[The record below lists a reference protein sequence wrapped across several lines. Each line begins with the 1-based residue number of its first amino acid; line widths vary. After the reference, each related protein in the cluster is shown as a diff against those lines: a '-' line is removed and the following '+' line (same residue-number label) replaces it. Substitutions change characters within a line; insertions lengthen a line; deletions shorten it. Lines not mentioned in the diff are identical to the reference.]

1 MGAGAGMGSAVGW
14 IPRPRPGGDAALP
27 KDTCRGVSSPL
38 PASAPAAT
46 AVAISEA
53 AAAFAASSSLK
64 TLLLPPAVLLLLLLA
79 VLLLLLLLLVVLLLP
94 EPLFTPP
101 VTAPALAA
109 AAAPPHR
116 PVAKRLHPLRNY
128 HLPRRTTPRATHPAR
143 LPARHPAAGPTSP
156 ACCLQCQNLHEA
168 KRFIKAHY
176 PSKNQLKDKCINSKP
191 D

>member
-1 MGAGAGMGSAVGW
+1 VGAGAGMGSAVGW

-46 AVAISEA
+46 AVATSEA

-64 TLLLPPAVLLLLLLA
+64 TA
-79 VLLLLLLLLVVLLLP
+79 
-94 EPLFTPP
+94 
-101 VTAPALAA
+101 TAAGGAA
-109 AAAPPHR
+109 AAAAASGAAAAAGSVAVARAAVHPTRHCARARRRRGSPPHR

>member
-64 TLLLPPAVLLLLLLA
+64 TA
-79 VLLLLLLLLVVLLLP
+79 
-94 EPLFTPP
+94 
-101 VTAPALAA
+101 TAAGGAA
-109 AAAPPHR
+109 AAAAAAGSVAVARAAVHPTRHCARARRRRGSPPPPRRKAFAPPPQLPLAKADYAQGHSSR
-116 PVAKRLHPLRNY
+116 PAARPPPRCRP
-128 HLPRRTTPRATHPAR
+128 HLPRLLLAMPK
-143 LPARHPAAGPTSP
+143 PT
-156 ACCLQCQNLHEA
+156 
-168 KRFIKAHY
+168 
-176 PSKNQLKDKCINSKP
+176 
-191 D
+191 

>member
-64 TLLLPPAVLLLLLLA
+64 TA
-79 VLLLLLLLLVVLLLP
+79 
-94 EPLFTPP
+94 
-101 VTAPALAA
+101 TAAGGAA
-109 AAAPPHR
+109 AAAAAASAAAAAAAAAAAGSVAVARAAVHPTRHCARARRRRGSPPPPRRKAFAPPPQLPLAKADYAQGHSSR
-116 PVAKRLHPLRNY
+116 PAARPPPRCRP
-128 HLPRRTTPRATHPAR
+128 HLPRLLLAMPK
-143 LPARHPAAGPTSP
+143 PT
-156 ACCLQCQNLHEA
+156 
-168 KRFIKAHY
+168 
-176 PSKNQLKDKCINSKP
+176 
-191 D
+191 

>member
-1 MGAGAGMGSAVGW
+1 VGAGAGMGSAVGW

-79 VLLLLLLLLVVLLLP
+79 VLLLLLLVVLLLP

-109 AAAPPHR
+109 AAAPPPPPRRKAFAPPPQLPLAKADYAQGHSSR
-116 PVAKRLHPLRNY
+116 PAARPPPRCRP
-128 HLPRRTTPRATHPAR
+128 HLPRLLLAMPK
-143 LPARHPAAGPTSP
+143 PT
-156 ACCLQCQNLHEA
+156 
-168 KRFIKAHY
+168 
-176 PSKNQLKDKCINSKP
+176 
-191 D
+191 

>member
-46 AVAISEA
+46 AVATSEA

-64 TLLLPPAVLLLLLLA
+64 AA
-79 VLLLLLLLLVVLLLP
+79 
-94 EPLFTPP
+94 
-101 VTAPALAA
+101 TAAGGAA
-109 AAAPPHR
+109 AAAASGAAAAADAAGS
-116 PVAKRLHPLRNY
+116 VAVARAAVHPTRHY

-143 LPARHPAAGPTSP
+143 LPARHPAAGPISP

-176 PSKNQLKDKCINSKP
+176 PSKNQLKDKCIKSKP

>member
-64 TLLLPPAVLLLLLLA
+64 TA
-79 VLLLLLLLLVVLLLP
+79 
-94 EPLFTPP
+94 
-101 VTAPALAA
+101 TAAGGAA
-109 AAAPPHR
+109 AAASGAAAAAAGSVAVARAAVHPTRHCARARRRRGSPPTAPSQSVCTPSATTTCQGGLR
-116 PVAKRLHPLRNY
+116 PGPLI
-128 HLPRRTTPRATHPAR
+128 PPGCPPATP
-143 LPARHPAAGPTSP
+143 LPAPPPPPAA
-156 ACCLQCQNLHEA
+156 CNA
-168 KRFIKAHY
+168 KTYMKQRD
-176 PSKNQLKDKCINSKP
+176 L
-191 D
+191 

>member
-27 KDTCRGVSSPL
+27 KDTCRGVSLPL

-64 TLLLPPAVLLLLLLA
+64 TLLLPPAVLLLLLA
-79 VLLLLLLLLVVLLLP
+79 VLLLLLVVLLLP

-156 ACCLQCQNLHEA
+156 ACCLQCQNLHET
-168 KRFIKAHY
+168 KPFIKAHY

>member
-46 AVAISEA
+46 AVATSEA

-64 TLLLPPAVLLLLLLA
+64 TA
-79 VLLLLLLLLVVLLLP
+79 
-94 EPLFTPP
+94 
-101 VTAPALAA
+101 TAAGGAA
-109 AAAPPHR
+109 AAASGAAAAAAGSVAVARAAVHPTRHCARARRRRGSPPPPRRKAFAPPPQLPLAKADYAQGHSSRPAARPPPHC
-116 PVAKRLHPLRNY
+116 RLHL
-128 HLPRRTTPRATHPAR
+128 
-143 LPARHPAAGPTSP
+143 P